1 MGAGVIH
8 KRMTA
13 LSVAGFC
20 TLHTPLVLGAD
31 GKPQLMTVL
40 IVIIPV
46 VLALLLALFL
56 VMRARHQ
63 KQIAELTAENGAL
76 RQQLDDM
83 VPRERLE
90 QEEKQSSEE
99 LEQARNDLQTA
110 EANAAEARD
119 ELSQQLAETR
129 SGLEAQLDNMQQSFD
144 STCGEL
150 DGQITAVTRAVEELL
165 AVTDTIERWHEGMT
179 DIMQHNKNMQKQIGD
194 FQNIVG
200 QIGILSLNAAI
211 EAARAGE
218 HGRGFAVVADEVR
231 KLSMNAQSLNEDY
244 RNNLNKNAMIA
255 TLAFQDIQAGGKMII
270 TAIQNVKSQIAMAHS
285 TLNNRAS

>member
-1 MGAGVIH
+1 MRAGSDN

-13 LSVAGFC
+13 FFVAGFC
-20 TLHTPLVLGAD
+20 ALQTQTALAAAGEQQTTTIMVGVVFVILLIGQFLVL
-31 GKPQLMTVL
+31 
-40 IVIIPV
+40 
-46 VLALLLALFL
+46 
-56 VMRARHQ
+56 RARHQ
-63 KQIAELTAENGAL
+63 KQLEALSAEKATLQEQMKA
-76 RQQLDDM
+76 M
-83 VPRERLE
+83 VPRESLE
-90 QEEKQSSEE
+90 RQQVESNEEIEQVRST
-99 LEQARNDLQTA
+99 LEDA
-110 EANAAEARD
+110 ETRAQQARD
-119 ELSQQLAETR
+119 ELSQQLSETR
-129 SGLEAQLDNMQQSFD
+129 SDLEQQLSSIQQSYD

-150 DGQITAVTRAVEELL
+150 DDQITMVTKAVEELL

-270 TAIQNVKSQIAMAHS
+270 TAIQNVKTQIIMTHN